1 MKWKNTL
8 IRRKALECG
17 IFEDI
22 ETARRYDKWMR
33 NTSKTFVSMVK
44 KWQMNEVKVL
54 DVGTATGR
62 LAIEFSKKI
71 STLEVIGLDLSE
83 VALGVA
89 RENIQKSEIPL
100 NISFKQGDAQDMPF
114 EDSIFDLVISNNT
127 LHLIKNPLRMFNE
140 VYRVLKPMGRF
151 IITDYK
157 RSWLGIFWNHIRA
170 SYSMREVTDLLNQSN
185 LQEWEVK
192 ESLLS
197 LNIHSKG

>member
-1 MKWKNTL
+1 
-8 IRRKALECG
+8 
-17 IFEDI
+17 
-22 ETARRYDKWMR
+22 
-33 NTSKTFVSMVK
+33 MVK
-44 KWQMNEVKVL
+44 KWQMNENNVL

-71 STLEVIGLDLSE
+71 PTLEVIGLDLAE
-83 VALGVA
+83 VALVVA
-89 RENIQKSEIPL
+89 RENVQKSEIPL
-100 NISFKQGDAQDMPF
+100 NISFKKGDAEDMPF

-127 LHLIKNPLRMFNE
+127 LHLIKNPLKMFNE
-140 VYRVLKPMGRF
+140 VHRVLKPTGKF

-170 SYSMREVTDLLNQSN
+170 SYSLKEVTDLLNLSN